1 MEKLENDDD
10 DEESVAFPI
19 FPLFALLQNR
29 EAAYVQTYET
39 KM

>member
-1 MEKLENDDD
+1 MIYDDD
-10 DEESVAFPI
+10 GEIVAFPI
-19 FPLFALLQNR
+19 FPLFAQNR